1 MRIGI
6 DIDNVI
12 SNFNERLLEEYLK
25 HDKEL
30 NNTGIVNE
38 NAGNIRYMFDWSEV
52 EERNFYKENI
62 ERIAISLAPIEGAKE
77 IIDKLRE
84 DGNHI
89 YIISGRDNGEYSNPF
104 KMTEDWLNKYEI
116 KYNKLIL
123 TNAYDKHQ
131 KTIECIKNE
140 VDIMIEDSTSI
151 CVDLKNNGIRVLKM
165 STKFNQDTNEFEMV
179 YNWNEIYN
187 VISQQYKNNTY
198 EKPSVI
204 LDTDTYNETD
214 DQFALAYLLKMQNKF
229 NIEAITIAPFQN
241 RWHESTDSGI
251 ERSYE
256 EAKKVC
262 NLCGINKEDFIYK
275 GSTDYI
281 INGYNKR
288 NEAVNKII
296 EIALKNDKTYILGIA
311 AITNIALA
319 IKYEP
324 KIIDRIEIIW
334 LGGHTLLNKD
344 NLHEAN
350 FIDVDAIK
358 MVFESKVKLTIIPCR
373 GVASNLITTTDEL
386 EKHLKGKSD
395 LCDFLYNRFE
405 EVVNKRAL
413 LPRAPLW
420 DLAVIAYLRNK
431 KWFQAMEV
439 SCPDINEDTSYK
451 LTESNH
457 KITMI
462 NYMEVNKI
470 YNDLFEI
477 LKR

>member
-1 MRIGI
+1 MIIGI

-12 SNFNERLLEEYLK
+12 SNFDERLLEEYLK

-38 NAGNIRYMFDWSEV
+38 NASNLRYMFDWSK
-52 EERNFYKENI
+52 EEEHKFYKENI
-62 ERIAISLAPIEGAKE
+62 ERIALSLVPIEWAKDV
-77 IIDKLRE
+77 INQLKE
-84 DGNHI
+84 DGNYI
-89 YIISGRDNGEYSNPF
+89 YIISGRDNGEYTNPF
-104 KMTEDWLNKYEI
+104 KMTKDWLNKYDI
-116 KYNKLIL
+116 KYDKLIL

-131 KTIECIKNE
+131 KSVECMNNKI
-140 VDIMIEDSTSI
+140 DIMIEDSTSI
-151 CVDLKNNGIRVLKM
+151 CLDLKKNGIKTLMMNTR
-165 STKFNQDTNEFEMV
+165 FNQHNDEFERV
-179 YNWNEIYN
+179 SDWKEIYAI
-187 VISQQYKNNTY
+187 ISQQYYNKIK
-198 EKPSVI
+198 EKPNVI

-214 DQFALAYLLKMQNKF
+214 DQFALAYLLKLQDKF

-241 RWHESTDSGI
+241 RWFKSNDSGI

-256 EAKKVC
+256 EAQKVC
-262 NLCGINKEDFIYK
+262 SLCGITKNNFIYK
-275 GSTDYI
+275 GSTNYI
-281 INGYNKR
+281 INGYNQR

-324 KIIDRIEIIW
+324 KIIDKIEIIW
-334 LGGHTLLNKD
+334 LGGHSLLNKD

-358 MVFESKVKLTIIPCR
+358 MVFESNVKLTIIPCR
-373 GVASNLITTTDEL
+373 GVASNLITTTYEL

-405 EVVNKRAL
+405 EVVSKREL

-420 DLAVIAYLRNK
+420 DIAVIAYLKNK
-431 KWFQAMEV
+431 RWFQTMEV

-451 LTESNH
+451 LTENNQ
-457 KITMI
+457 KITI
-462 NYMEVNKI
+462 ISHIEVNEI
-470 YNDLFEI
+470 YNDLFEM
-477 LKR
+477 LER